1 VKKDEQ
7 VREQAKPDC
16 ELPSIKGSDRL
27 AEMNKRHLIS
37 RRGFLASA
45 SPAIAVAMQAQTPEK
60 EKGTTIDEPVIDV
73 HQHTNY
79 LFRSDKRLVAHQRA
93 MGVTTTLLLP
103 AGSTVN
109 RPSTHE
115 GKSNGL
121 AAKTGGNETVMA
133 LAKKHPKDFRFG
145 VNEVPDLPNARKEL
159 EKYLKAG
166 AVIIG
171 EQKFNVACDSPHVW
185 GVAEVAREYE
195 VPVLMHFQHNAYNLG
210 IERFHRT
217 LEKFPEVNFI
227 GHAQTW
233 WGNVDK
239 NHKQAIMYPKTK
251 VNSGGIS
258 DKLLSNYPNMY
269 GDFSA
274 GSGLNSMLRDE
285 EHAKDFI
292 ARHPNQLLYGSDC
305 PDAAGRGVG
314 CKGSVILATIRR
326 LAQDKKVERK
336 ILHGNSKKLFKL

>member
-1 VKKDEQ
+1 
-7 VREQAKPDC
+7 
-16 ELPSIKGSDRL
+16 
-27 AEMNKRHLIS
+27 MNKPTHPS
-37 RRGFLASA
+37 RREFIRAGMICTAT
-45 SPAIAVAMQAQTPEK
+45 AMPVLGQDEK
-60 EKGTTIDEPVIDV
+60 RKPVEEEPIIDV

-79 LFRSDKRLVAHQRA
+79 RFRSDKKLVTHQRI
-93 MGVTTTLLLP
+93 MGVTTTLLLL
-103 AGSTVN
+103 AGSPVK
-109 RPSTHE
+109 RASTHE

-145 VNEVPDLPNARKEL
+145 VNGVPYLKNARKEL

-166 AVIIG
+166 AVVIG
-171 EQKFNVACDSPHVW
+171 EQKFNVACNSSHVW
-185 GVAEVAREYE
+185 GVAEVAREYG

-233 WGNVDK
+233 WGNIDK
-239 NHKQAIMYPKTK
+239 NHKQEVMYPKTK
-251 VNSGGIS
+251 VTMGGIT
-258 DKLLSNYPNMY
+258 DKLLSNHPNMY

-285 EHAKDFI
+285 EHAKEFI

-305 PDAAGRGVG
+305 PDSAGRGKG
-314 CKGSVILATIRR
+314 CTGSVILATIRR
-326 LAQDKKVERK
+326 LAKKKEIERK
-336 ILHGNSKKLFKL
+336 ILHDNSKKLFKL

>member
-1 VKKDEQ
+1 
-7 VREQAKPDC
+7 
-16 ELPSIKGSDRL
+16 
-27 AEMNKRHLIS
+27 MNKRHLIS

-45 SPAIAVAMQAQTPEK
+45 SPAIAIAMQAQNPGKEK
-60 EKGTTIDEPVIDV
+60 ETTIDEPVIDV

-133 LAKKHPKDFRFG
+133 LAKKYPKDFRFG

-171 EQKFNVACDSPHVW
+171 EQKFNVACDSPHIW
-185 GVAEVAREYE
+185 GVA
-195 VPVLMHFQHNAYNLG
+195 
-210 IERFHRT
+210 
-217 LEKFPEVNFI
+217 
-227 GHAQTW
+227 
-233 WGNVDK
+233 
-239 NHKQAIMYPKTK
+239 
-251 VNSGGIS
+251 
-258 DKLLSNYPNMY
+258 
-269 GDFSA
+269 
-274 GSGLNSMLRDE
+274 
-285 EHAKDFI
+285 
-292 ARHPNQLLYGSDC
+292 
-305 PDAAGRGVG
+305 
-314 CKGSVILATIRR
+314 
-326 LAQDKKVERK
+326 
-336 ILHGNSKKLFKL
+336 

>member
-1 VKKDEQ
+1 
-7 VREQAKPDC
+7 
-16 ELPSIKGSDRL
+16 
-27 AEMNKRHLIS
+27 
-37 RRGFLASA
+37 
-45 SPAIAVAMQAQTPEK
+45 MQAQTLGK

-133 LAKKHPKDFRFG
+133 LAKKHPEDFRFG

-171 EQKFNVACDSPHVW
+171 EQKFNVACDSPHIW

-274 GSGLNSMLRDE
+274 GSGLNSMLGSSSGDIQINSSTEATVRMPPVE
-285 EHAKDFI
+285 EPVAKVQSSSPLFG
-292 ARHPNQLLYGSDC
+292 ASP
-305 PDAAGRGVG
+305 
-314 CKGSVILATIRR
+314 KT
-326 LAQDKKVERK
+326 RK
-336 ILHGNSKKLFKL
+336 SNVKSFTETRKSSSSFKLQ

>member
-1 VKKDEQ
+1 
-7 VREQAKPDC
+7 
-16 ELPSIKGSDRL
+16 
-27 AEMNKRHLIS
+27 MNKRHLIS

-45 SPAIAVAMQAQTPEK
+45 SPAIAIAMQAQTPGKEK
-60 EKGTTIDEPVIDV
+60 ETTIDEPVIDV

-133 LAKKHPKDFRFG
+133 LAKKHPTDFRFG

-171 EQKFNVACDSPHVW
+171 EQKFNVACDSPHIW
-185 GVAEVAREYE
+185 GVAEVAREYG

-251 VNSGGIS
+251 VNPGGDQRQTSLQLPEYVWRLFCGIGS
-258 DKLLSNYPNMY
+258 KLYASRRGTCQGFHCSSSQSTPIRKRLSRCRR
-269 GDFSA
+269 SRC
-274 GSGLNSMLRDE
+274 GLQRFG
-285 EHAKDFI
+285 HP
-292 ARHPNQLLYGSDC
+292 RHHSTPRPRQES
-305 PDAAGRGVG
+305 R
-314 CKGSVILATIRR
+314 T
-326 LAQDKKVERK
+326 
-336 ILHGNSKKLFKL
+336 

>member
-1 VKKDEQ
+1 
-7 VREQAKPDC
+7 
-16 ELPSIKGSDRL
+16 
-27 AEMNKRHLIS
+27 MNKRRLIS
-37 RRGFLASA
+37 RRGFLLTGATSTA
-45 SPAIAVAMQAQTPEK
+45 TTLRVIGQNEK
-60 EKGTTIDEPVIDV
+60 QKTVTDEPIIDV

-79 LFRSDKRLVAHQRA
+79 LFRSDKKLVIHQRI

-103 AGSTVN
+103 AGSAVK
-109 RPSTHE
+109 RASTHE

-133 LAKKHPKDFRFG
+133 LAKKYPKDFRFG

-239 NHKQAIMYPKTK
+239 NHKQEIMYPKTK
-251 VNSGGIS
+251 VNPGGIT

-305 PDAAGRGVG
+305 PDAAGRGAG

-326 LAQDKKVERK
+326 LAKDKEVERK
-336 ILHGNSKKLFKL
+336 ILHDNSKKLFKL